1 MKFIKKIIKLLN
13 FFYKNKNII
22 NEIEDL
28 KFQNGCLLLTNSQQE
43 QSNKILDHEFKVFS
57 QWGEDG
63 IISYLVNNLDIENNF
78 FIEFG
83 VANYLESNTRFL
95 LKKFNWSGLILDS
108 SQSNIE
114 YIKKDKIYWQYD
126 IKALCQ
132 FITRENINKIFLENI
147 SQKNIGLLSIDIDG
161 NDYWVWESITTVD
174 PSIVVIEY
182 NSIFGISKNYVV
194 PYKENFERNKAHY
207 SNLYYGASLSALTKL
222 GNKKGYVLVACNSA
236 GNNAFFVKK
245 NLLNDNIKEL
255 NIKKAFRERKF
266 RESRDGNNKLTF
278 LNSVDQK
285 ELISDLPLEEV

>member
-194 PYKENFERNKAHY
+194 PYKENFER
-207 SNLYYGASLSALTKL
+207 
-222 GNKKGYVLVACNSA
+222 
-236 GNNAFFVKK
+236 
-245 NLLNDNIKEL
+245 IKRMDL
-255 NIKKAFRERKF
+255 RPHERQIL
-266 RESRDGNNKLTF
+266 DI
-278 LNSVDQK
+278 
-285 ELISDLPLEEV
+285 LIGE

>member
-207 SNLYYGASLSALTKL
+207 SNLYYGASLSA
-222 GNKKGYVLVACNSA
+222 
-236 GNNAFFVKK
+236 
-245 NLLNDNIKEL
+245 
-255 NIKKAFRERKF
+255 RKQMHQ
-266 RESRDGNNKLTF
+266 D
-278 LNSVDQK
+278 
-285 ELISDLPLEEV
+285 P